1 MRHFYWWVH
10 SSMVMNNFIKLIW
23 VKRKNTTTSR
33 FLQLFLKMETYILSV
48 CPSNAWNITI
58 CYNFQTSCVYR
69 LLLCTCT
76 MHAAQKICWN
86 CTKSKESTDIF
97 RWIISLETVFKKL
110 LPSRYLKC
118 NLCSNF
124 FFVNLISVFSIFFK
138 QCAEASL
145 HVTRLASILLIS
157 IFFIVQNYF

>member
-33 FLQLFLKMETYILSV
+33 FLQLFLKMETYILSG

-58 CYNFQTSCVYR
+58 CYNFQTSCVCR

-86 CTKSKESTDIF
+86 CAQSRESTDIF
-97 RWIISLETVFKKL
+97 CWIISLETVFKKIL

-118 NLCSNF
+118 NLCSNLF
-124 FFVNLISVFSIFFK
+124 LVI
-138 QCAEASL
+138 
-145 HVTRLASILLIS
+145 
-157 IFFIVQNYF
+157 